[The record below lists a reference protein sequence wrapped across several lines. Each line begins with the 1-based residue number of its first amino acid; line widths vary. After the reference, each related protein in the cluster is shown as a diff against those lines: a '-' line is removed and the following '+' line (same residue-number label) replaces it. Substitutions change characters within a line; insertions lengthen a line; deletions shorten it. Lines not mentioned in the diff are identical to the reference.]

1 MFKDYYNVL
10 EIKKSASQSE
20 IKASFKKQAIRWHPD
35 RNLNTDTTEKMQEIN
50 EACLILKDQ
59 DARQRYDL
67 EYEKFNIYKDKSNNN
82 QNKTKSKKT
91 YEEYQFE
98 DETLKKWMQNAKNQA
113 VELAKQTIKEM
124 AELSINATKEAGSKM
139 IETFISY
146 SLAGLLI
153 MILFRACN

>member
-1 MFKDYYNVL
+1 MFKDYYEIL
-10 EIKKSASQSE
+10 EIKKSASQIE
-20 IKASFKKQAIRWHPD
+20 IRAAFKKQAIKWHPD
-35 RNLNTDTTEKMQEIN
+35 RNPNFDTTEKMQEIN
-50 EACLILKDQ
+50 EAYLILKDQ
-59 DARQRYDL
+59 YARQRYDL

-82 QNKTKSKKT
+82 QNKTKSKKA

-124 AELSINATKEAGSKM
+124 AELSIKATKEAGSKM

-146 SLAGLLI
+146 SFAGLLI
-153 MILFRACN
+153 MILFKACN

>member
-1 MFKDYYNVL
+1 MFKDYYETL
-10 EIKKSASQSE
+10 EIKKAASQIE
-20 IKASFKKQAIRWHPD
+20 IRAAFKKQAVKWHPD
-35 RNLNTDTTEKMQEIN
+35 RNPDFDTTEKMQEIN
-50 EACLILKDQ
+50 EAYLILKDQ
-59 DARQRYDL
+59 HARQRYDL

-82 QNKTKSKKT
+82 QNKTKCEKT

-124 AELSINATKEAGSKM
+124 AELSIKATKEAGSKM

>member
-1 MFKDYYNVL
+1 MFKDYYEIL
-10 EIKKSASQSE
+10 EIKKSASQIE
-20 IKASFKKQAIRWHPD
+20 IRAAFKKQAIKWHPD
-35 RNLNTDTTEKMQEIN
+35 RNPNFDTTEKMQEIN
-50 EACLILKDQ
+50 EAYLILKDQ
-59 DARQRYDL
+59 YARQRYDL
-67 EYEKFNIYKDKSNNN
+67 EYEKFNIYKDKSSNN

-124 AELSINATKEAGSKM
+124 AELSIKATKEAGSKM

-146 SLAGLLI
+146 SFAGLLI
-153 MILFRACN
+153 MILFKACN